1 MHLIDPRTVILLTG
15 VMSGLMAVVLFA
27 LKRAYPVSIH
37 GLGVWAMSFVTMFI
51 AGGLTVGRG
60 ALPDVLSISLA
71 NYLVGASLYGI
82 YLGSQRFFG
91 ESPRVL
97 PWFALI
103 TSTWILQM
111 WFTYGEPLYQMRLI
125 TSTLVAGT
133 LFTVHA
139 RLIFIQGTL
148 TFAKGLAF
156 WILVA
161 MASLQFYRC
170 AAALVLPVGNDIMD
184 TSLHHVAYV
193 TAFAFFNLLFS
204 ISLVLMATDQL
215 RTRLEYMA
223 THDSLTHSL
232 TRRQINEV
240 CIAELER
247 CKRNGR
253 SMALLMM
260 DLDHFK
266 QVNDT
271 LGHQAGDRVL
281 VAFVD
286 RVNALL
292 RRPDRL
298 GRFGGEEFLVVLPET
313 TLDEAVLVANRIRET
328 CTESSAGPS
337 CTVSIGVTTNA
348 QDEDTIDSML
358 ARADAAL
365 YRAKNKGRNRV
376 ETA

>member
-15 VMSGLMAVVLFA
+15 VMSGLMGVVLYA
-27 LKRAYPVSIH
+27 LRRAYPVTIQ
-37 GLGVWAMSFVTMFI
+37 GLGIWASAFMTMFI
-51 AGGLTVGRG
+51 AGGLTIGRG
-60 ALPDVLSISLA
+60 SLPDVLSISLA

-91 ESPRVL
+91 VTPQVRG
-97 PWFALI
+97 WMALI
-103 TSTWILQM
+103 TSTWALQM
-111 WFTYGEPLYQMRLI
+111 WFTYVEPWYQLRLI
-125 TSTLVAGT
+125 TSTLVAAC
-133 LFTVHA
+133 LFAVHA
-139 RLIFIQGTL
+139 RLIFRQGSL

-156 WILVA
+156 WILLI
-161 MASLQFYRC
+161 MAVLQMARF

-184 TSLHHVAYV
+184 NSLHHVIYV
-193 TAFAFFNLLFS
+193 TAFAFTNLLFA

-240 CIAELER
+240 CSAELAR
-247 CKRNGR
+247 CKRTRR

-271 LGHQAGDRVL
+271 YGHPVGDEVL
-281 VAFVD
+281 VSFVNQ
-286 RVNALL
+286 VNMLL

-313 TLDEAVLVANRIRET
+313 SLEEAVSVANRIRET
-328 CTESSAGPS
+328 GANATHGQS
-337 CTVSIGVTTNA
+337 CTVSIGVTTNSQA
-348 QDEDTIDSML
+348 EDTVESML

-365 YRAKNKGRNRV
+365 YSAKNKGRNRV
-376 ETA
+376 EAD

>member
-1 MHLIDPRTVILLTG
+1 MQLIDPRTVILLTG
-15 VMSGLMAVVLFA
+15 VMSGLMGVVLFA
-27 LKRAYPVSIH
+27 LKGAYPASIR
-37 GLGVWAMSFVTMFI
+37 GLGVWATAFLTLFI
-51 AGGLTVGRG
+51 AGALAIGRG
-60 ALPDVLSISLA
+60 TLPDVLSISLA

-82 YLGSQRFFG
+82 YLGSQRFFDIT
-91 ESPRVL
+91 PRVL
-97 PWFALI
+97 PWMVLI
-103 TSTWILQM
+103 TGTWILQV

-125 TSTLVAGT
+125 TSTLVAAL

-139 RLIFIQGTL
+139 HLILKQGSL

-156 WILVA
+156 WILVI
-161 MASLQFYRC
+161 MAVLQVLRL
-170 AAALVLPVGNDIMD
+170 AAALVWPVGNDILD
-184 TSLHHVAYV
+184 TSFHHLIYV
-193 TAFAFFNLLFS
+193 TSFAFTNLLFT

-240 CIAELER
+240 CSAELAR
-247 CKRNGR
+247 CQRNGR

-266 QVNDT
+266 RVNDT
-271 LGHQAGDRVL
+271 FGHQAGDQVL

-313 TLDEAVLVANRIRET
+313 MLDEAVLVANRIRET
-328 CTESSAGPS
+328 CAESNGGPS

-348 QDEDTIDSML
+348 QVEDTIDSML